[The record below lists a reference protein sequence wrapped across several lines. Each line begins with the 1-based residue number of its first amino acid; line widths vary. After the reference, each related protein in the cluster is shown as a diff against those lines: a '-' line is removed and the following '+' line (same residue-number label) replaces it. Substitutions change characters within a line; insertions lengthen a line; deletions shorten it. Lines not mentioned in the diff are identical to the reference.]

1 VAKVESMIKIFWE
14 ATAFS
19 GGGVGN
25 WDTGLVGNMNG
36 AFYGV
41 VSLDEDLSQWNV
53 ARVRD
58 FQHLFNGC
66 EKFNS
71 DLSQWETGNV
81 TDMSFA
87 FFGTSLFSSDLSLW
101 DTSKVKILS
110 WMVRMSTA
118 TPTLDYLYPFLTY
131 LLLRTAVFQCHLVQQ

>member
-1 VAKVESMIKIFWE
+1 
-14 ATAFS
+14 
-19 GGGVGN
+19 
-25 WDTGLVGNMNG
+25 MNG

-87 FFGTSLFSSDLSLW
+87 FSGTTSFLSDLSRW
-101 DTSKVKILS
+101 DTSKVKVLS
-110 WMVRMSTA
+110 WMVRMSIA
-118 TPTLDYLYPFLTY
+118 TRALDFVAFSHYLFVADGSFPMPSRSTVTFLHGMS
-131 LLLRTAVFQCHLVQQ
+131 RV